1 MRDEEQAGYYC
12 LMIAILCNLNADE
25 SRKMYKY
32 GPDHP
37 LCQKILRK
45 KVQAIGLEK
54 LNREQSGSIMKELLS
69 QGYSVDAVSEAFQ
82 CFPSTVRRRV
92 RNTKTKKETDDSDAD
107 AHRVYGTLEG
117 ADSENIWTWNRIFER
132 IR

>member
-92 RNTKTKKETDDSDAD
+92 RSVKTKERNSEDDTDYHDIMVKSYLTS
-107 AHRVYGTLEG
+107 VP
-117 ADSENIWTWNRIFER
+117 IWY
-132 IR
+132 